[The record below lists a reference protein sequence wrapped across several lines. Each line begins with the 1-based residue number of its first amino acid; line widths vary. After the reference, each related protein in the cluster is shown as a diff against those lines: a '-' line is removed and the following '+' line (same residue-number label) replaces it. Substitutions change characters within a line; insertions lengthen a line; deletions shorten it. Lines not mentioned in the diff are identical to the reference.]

1 VEVIFVTSC
10 LPQSLLAEARLALA
24 MDESK
29 AVQKALHLGWCVAET
44 RGRNWPGGPPG
55 GTDRMPDHNDHALPL
70 RMERT
75 ATELRIEAQAVVAAL
90 AKELHVD
97 DAPDGGSFGGEID
110 HLAKLLAH
118 VRTPKVVRV
127 FDDAVGVLQRSPDGY
142 APATELLQA
151 GVTVQ
156 QGVVAEQQQA
166 VTAARRVLTA
176 ARERRA
182 RAARQPA
189 GVATAAVSDATD
201 AEAAVRLADAT
212 CTAETKGLT
221 ALTEVIEI
229 LGQASGTAGTAGATQ
244 AAATAMRAHLLAVSA
259 AAQVLWAQLAE
270 LIWQFDAH
278 IQDTLSAASE
288 DQATAYQLGRGLAE
302 TYWALDPDRASGSA
316 GWTFLLG
323 DERCGELSRLAGR
336 LSAYMCEYT
345 APAIA
350 GSVEVWHDVAKT
362 PAWRAGATAAD
373 QALYRQIRRWYE
385 LIILGQ
391 DPTTLIK
398 PGAILKDYRTLGR
411 ALRLFWPQL
420 AAVVVGLAALVTLLV
435 LLGVG
440 GSAWQKT
447 LSGLAAAV
455 GLSLAGISGTLK
467 NSAQAV
473 LKRLRQDAYSDLVA
487 FAVQTSPP
495 PPKKSDIRRAIA
507 RRELT
512 TATPN

>member
-1 VEVIFVTSC
+1 
-10 LPQSLLAEARLALA
+10 
-24 MDESK
+24 
-29 AVQKALHLGWCVAET
+29 
-44 RGRNWPGGPPG
+44 
-55 GTDRMPDHNDHALPL
+55 MPDHNDHALPL

-90 AKELHVD
+90 ATELHVD
-97 DAPDGGSFGGEID
+97 GAPDGGSYGAEID

-127 FDDAVGVLQRSPDGY
+127 FDDALGVLQGSPDGT
-142 APATELLQA
+142 APTAELLQA
-151 GVTVQ
+151 GVTIQ
-156 QGVVAEQQQA
+156 QGVVDEQRRA
-166 VTAARRVLTA
+166 VTAARRVQTA

-182 RAARQPA
+182 QAARQPA
-189 GVATAAVSDATD
+189 GLAAAVVTDASDAD
-201 AEAAVRLADAT
+201 AAVRLAQAT
-212 CTAETKGLT
+212 CTAETKGLA

-229 LGQASGTAGTAGATQ
+229 LQQAPGTAGAAQ
-244 AAATAMRAHLLAVSA
+244 AAATAIRAHLLAVSA
-259 AAQVLWAQLAE
+259 AAQALWAQLAE

-278 IQDTLSAASE
+278 VQDTLSAVSE
-288 DQATAYQLGRGLAE
+288 DQATAYQVGRGLAE
-302 TYWALDPDRASGSA
+302 TYWALDPDQVGGST

-336 LSAYMCEYT
+336 LSAYLCEYT

-350 GSVEVWHDVAKT
+350 GSLEVWHDVAKT
-362 PAWRAGATAAD
+362 PAWRADARTAD

-398 PGAILKDYRTLGR
+398 PGAILKDYRTVGR

-420 AAVVVGLAALVTLLV
+420 AATVIGLGALVTLLV

-487 FAVQTSPP
+487 FAVQTAPP
-495 PPKKSDIRRAIA
+495 PPKKSDVRRAIA